1 MIIKWV
7 YELAHTFFV
16 VTAQF
21 IAFFAMVFWLFFFL
35 YTFFVLEKFEDYFS
49 EKRKIRINRLNTVYS
64 FKG

>member
-1 MIIKWV
+1 MIIKWI
-7 YELAHTFFV
+7 YELAHLFFV

-35 YTFFVLEKFEDYFS
+35 YTFFVMEKFEDYFS
-49 EKRKIRINRLNTVYS
+49 EKRKLRYNQLQKLYS